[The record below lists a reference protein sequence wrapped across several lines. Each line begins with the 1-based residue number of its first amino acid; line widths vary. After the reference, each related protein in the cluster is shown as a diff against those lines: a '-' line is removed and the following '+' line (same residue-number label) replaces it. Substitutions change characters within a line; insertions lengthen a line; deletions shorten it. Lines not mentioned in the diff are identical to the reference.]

1 MTRFVSIGECMIEL
15 RKARPDTFK
24 RAYAGDTL
32 NVAVYL
38 KRTAPEIDVQFVTA
52 TGRDRLSTAM
62 RDSWKAEGIDDSLA
76 YFMPGAL
83 PGLYLVEVDKKGE
96 RRFLYWRDRSAAR
109 HWLRL
114 LMQNGGA
121 ERMAEAGLVYL
132 SGISL
137 AILSDADRA
146 VALELV
152 AELHHR
158 GIRLAFCPNLRPQLW
173 PDMVRARF
181 AIEEAA
187 KFSSILVASVEDG
200 RLLYETDDP
209 KRLLSHFSGR
219 GVSELVITRGPEGC
233 IVSAG
238 GDVWDLPAVPV
249 DMVDSAGAGD
259 AFKGVYFARR
269 LQGAT
274 PRQAAGDAIE
284 VAARV
289 VTARGALVAKDIS
302 HPETAPAS

>member
-1 MTRFVSIGECMIEL
+1 MRFVSIGECMIEL

-32 NVAVYL
+32 NVAVYF

-52 TGRDRLSTAM
+52 TGRDRLSLAM

-83 PGLYLVEVDKKGE
+83 PGMYLVEVDKKGE

-121 ERMAEAGLVYL
+121 ERLADATLVYL
-132 SGISL
+132 SGVSL
-137 AILSDADRA
+137 AILSDSDRA
-146 VALELV
+146 AGLELL
-152 AELHHR
+152 ADLHRR
-158 GIRLAFCPNLRPQLW
+158 GIRLAFCPNLQPQLW

-181 AIEEAA
+181 AVEEAA
-187 KFSSILVASVEDG
+187 KFGSILVASTADG

-209 KRLLSHFSGR
+209 KRLVAHFSGR

-233 IVSAG
+233 IVAAG
-238 GDVWDLPAVPV
+238 GDVWELPAAPSTRI
-249 DMVDSAGAGD
+249 DSAGAGD
-259 AFKGVYFARR
+259 AFKGVYFATR
-269 LQGAT
+269 LEGAT
-274 PRQAAGDAIE
+274 PRQAAQAALD

-289 VTARGALVAKDIS
+289 VTGRGALVPGNVS
-302 HPETAPAS
+302 HPSAETVS

>member
-15 RKARPDTFK
+15 RKARQDTFK

-32 NVAVYL
+32 NAAVYL
-38 KRTAPEIDVQFVTA
+38 KRTAPEIEVQFVTA
-52 TGRDRLSTAM
+52 AGRDRLSAAM
-62 RDSWKAEGIDDSLA
+62 RDAWKAEGIDDSLA
-76 YFMPGAL
+76 FIMPGAQ
-83 PGLYLVEVDKKGE
+83 PGMYLVEVDKKGE

-121 ERMAEAGLVYL
+121 ERLAEASLVYL
-132 SGISL
+132 SGVSL

-146 VALELV
+146 VAFELL
-152 AELHHR
+152 AELHR
-158 GIRLAFCPNLRPQLW
+158 RNVRLAFSPNLRPQLW

-181 AIEEAA
+181 AAEEAA
-187 KFSSILVASVEDG
+187 RYSSILVPSMEDG

-209 KRLLSHFSGR
+209 KRVLSHFSGR
-219 GVSELVITRGPEGC
+219 GASELIITRGAQGC

-238 GDVWDLPAVPV
+238 GDVWELPAVPTER
-249 DMVDSAGAGD
+249 VDSAGAGD
-259 AFKGVYFARR
+259 AFRGVYFARR

-274 PRQAAGDAIE
+274 PHLAAQAALE

-289 VTARGALVAKDIS
+289 AAHRGTMVPKNIS
-302 HPETAPAS
+302 HPDRESE